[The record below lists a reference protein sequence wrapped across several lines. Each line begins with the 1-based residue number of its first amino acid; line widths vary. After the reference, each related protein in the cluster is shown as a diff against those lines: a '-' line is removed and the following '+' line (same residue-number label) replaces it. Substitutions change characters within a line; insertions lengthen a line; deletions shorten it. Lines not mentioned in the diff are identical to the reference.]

1 MGIRPR
7 VIVPALLAALSA
19 GTVAHAQIVD
29 RRPALDV
36 VLHDRA
42 GTGAGELGT
51 ARARARFIFAAAG
64 IRLAFVERDATAL
77 GRAGRHSINLVVAGG
92 READALIAT
101 DRRTL
106 GFAIP
111 LASRAYVHYD
121 RVHALARSHGV
132 QPGWFLGVVM
142 AHELAHVLLPGGHS
156 DAGVMVKTLSPDPS
170 RVPAFTRDEARL
182 LRESLGE
189 GTLVAQR

>member
-1 MGIRPR
+1 MAIRPGF
-7 VIVPALLAALSA
+7 IVPTLLAALSA
-19 GTVAHAQIVD
+19 GTVAHAQVAD

-42 GTGAGELGT
+42 GTAAAELGT
-51 ARARARFIFAAAG
+51 ARARARFIFAEAG
-64 IRLAFVERDATAL
+64 VRLVFVEHDATDL
-77 GRAGRHSINLVVAGG
+77 GRAGRDSITLVVAGG
-92 READALIAT
+92 RDADALIAA
-101 DRRTL
+101 DVRTL

-156 DAGVMVKTLSPDPS
+156 DTGVMLKTLSPDPP
-170 RVPAFTRDEARL
+170 RLPAFTRDEARL
-182 LRESLGE
+182 LRERLDE
-189 GTLVAQR
+189 GTLLAQR